1 MDKDPVGG
9 VSALTFDLF
18 GTVLDLAGSLVPDIE
33 AFLRDRQDD
42 RRAAGLPPIDGAAF
56 WAQWR
61 QRQRIEQ
68 YQDTILM
75 MGHSG
80 YLTKCEHA
88 FLYTLRANRIPFT
101 RPEVADFMRVW
112 QRLNPFEDAL
122 RGLARLKGRYRLV
135 GLSNGEPEYLRHLA
149 DNRINFPFD
158 AVISVEEAGAFKPH
172 PGVYRKAARI
182 LRAEPG
188 ELMMVASHSFDIMGA
203 RACGYRAAYVNRYGL
218 PMEETHHQPDITTAD
233 FDQLADYLIDGITP
247 ALPDA
252 PPGREE

>member
-1 MDKDPVGG
+1 MSNGATAG
-9 VSALTFDLF
+9 VNTLTFDLF
-18 GTVLDLAGSLVPDIE
+18 GTVLDLAGSLTPHIE
-33 AFLRDRQDD
+33 RFL
-42 RRAAGLPPIDGAAF
+42 AARESPIDANAF

-61 QRQRIEQ
+61 NRQRVEQ

-80 YLTKCEHA
+80 YLTVCEYA

-101 RPEVADFMRVW
+101 HAEVDDFMQVW
-112 QRLNPFEDAL
+112 QLLNPFEDAV
-122 RGLARLKGRYRLV
+122 RGLNRLKGHYRLV
-135 GLSNGEPEYLRHLA
+135 GLSNGEAWYLEHLA
-149 DNRINFPFD
+149 NNRIKFDFD

-182 LRAEPG
+182 LQAEAA

-218 PMEETHHQPDITTAD
+218 PMEQTPHQPDIITAD
-233 FDQLADYLIDGITP
+233 FDQLADYLIDGIEP
-247 ALPDA
+247 KLPDSL
-252 PPGREE
+252 PQREE